1 MNHHILLKCIALSL
15 LTFACTS
22 NNKAPA
28 PMPSQAYSTH
38 YQPPVFEDANRMEKI
53 RAAIPEL
60 EKLFVELAE
69 KHDCPGF
76 AYGIVADD
84 ELVLAGGLGVIDVE
98 KQMPADSKS
107 LFRIASM
114 TKSFTA
120 MAIVKLR
127 DEGKLSL
134 TDPVVKH
141 LPALGSLTYLTED
154 APHINILN
162 LLTMTAGFPEDN
174 PWADRQLEDSD
185 EEFMQLLK
193 DGIPFS
199 NNPSHGYEYSNLGFA
214 ILGTIITNVAG
225 EPYQQYIN
233 HNILEPLGMMDT
245 KWDFSTVPDEQLALG
260 YIKENGDWK
269 KEPML
274 RDGAFG
280 AIGGLITS
288 IEDFGKYVS
297 FLLSAT
303 PAHNGPETG
312 PVKRSS
318 VREMM
323 RMFQPRLLPSIP
335 DRDGNPC
342 PAIIGY
348 AYGLS
353 VVQRCNG
360 EVIVRHSGGLPGF
373 GSNVIFLPDYGIGV
387 FSFCN
392 RRYGATESINLTIKD
407 KLIELASLEARKL
420 PVSDIL
426 AERKGQVIELMK
438 NWDEKLGE
446 EILANN
452 FYLDWSRE
460 HRMKEVGSLIEKVG
474 AIKSVGLLMP
484 QNQLRGTFE
493 MRGENGI
500 LRVFFSLSP
509 EKIPKV
515 QMLNVR
521 LVNEES

>member
-1 MNHHILLKCIALSL
+1 
-15 LTFACTS
+15 
-22 NNKAPA
+22 
-28 PMPSQAYSTH
+28 
-38 YQPPVFEDANRMEKI
+38 MEKI
-53 RAAIPEL
+53 RASVPAL
-60 EKLFVELAE
+60 EKFFIERAE
-69 KHDCPGF
+69 EHGCPGF
-76 AYGIVADD
+76 SYGVVADD

-98 KQMPADSKS
+98 KQIATSSKS

-127 DEGKLSL
+127 DEGKLDL
-134 TDPVVKH
+134 NDPVVQYVPE
-141 LPALGSLTYLTED
+141 LSSLIYLTED
-154 APHINILN
+154 APPVTILN
-162 LLTMTAGFPEDN
+162 LLTMTSGFPEDN

-185 EEFMQLLK
+185 EAFIQHLK

-199 NNPSHGYEYSNLGFA
+199 SNPSHAYEYSNLGFA

-225 EPYQQYIN
+225 KPYQQYI
-233 HNILEPLGMMDT
+233 HRQILQPLGMSDT
-245 KWDFSTVPDEQLALG
+245 KWDFSEVPEEHLALG
-260 YIKENGDWK
+260 YIKEDGVWK

-288 IEDFGKYVS
+288 IDDFGKYVA

-323 RMFQPRLLPSIP
+323 RMYQPRLLSAIP

-353 VVQRCNG
+353 VIKRCNG
-360 EVIVRHSGGLPGF
+360 EIIVRHSGGLPGF

-392 RRYGATESINLTIKD
+392 RRYGATEAINVAVKD
-407 KLIELASLEARKL
+407 RLIELASLETRKI
-420 PVSDIL
+420 PVSEIL
-426 AERKGQVIELMK
+426 AERKEQVILLMK
-438 NWDEKLGE
+438 SWDKKLGE
-446 EILANN
+446 EMLADN

-460 HRMKEVGSLIEKVG
+460 HRMEEVGALMERMGEIKQVGPLI
-474 AIKSVGLLMP
+474 P

-493 MRGENGI
+493 INGENGK
-500 LRVFFSLSP
+500 LGVFFSLSP
-509 EKIPKV
+509 QEIPKV
-515 QMLNVR
+515 QMLNVWWK
-521 LVNEES
+521 NDETS